1 MWSSNKSCCTNWE
14 RGREIPE
21 FIHYNLNNNL
31 ENTVILQQLDESV
44 LMRKYGAFT
53 AMAIAEFFRDKGHDV
68 LWWWIQLQD
77 LLMAQREIGLSTGEP
92 PVSRGYPPSV
102 LHFSSINGKSRK

>member
-1 MWSSNKSCCTNWE
+1 MIGE

-21 FIHYNLNNNL
+21 FIHYNLNDNL
-31 ENTVILQQLDESV
+31 ENTIIVAATSDESA

-68 LWWWIQLQD
+68 L
-77 LLMAQREIGLSTGEP
+77 LMMDFCYKICYGTKRDWFKYRRTSC
-92 PVSRGYPPSV
+92 
-102 LHFSSINGKSRK
+102 